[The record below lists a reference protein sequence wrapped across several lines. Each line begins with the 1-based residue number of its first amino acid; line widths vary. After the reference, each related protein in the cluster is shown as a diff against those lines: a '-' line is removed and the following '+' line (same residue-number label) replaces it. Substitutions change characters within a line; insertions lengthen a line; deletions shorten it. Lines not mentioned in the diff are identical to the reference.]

1 MCRPRHWQTLWQWI
15 DRLDAS
21 GSTDINRALLEA
33 LAQLGGDETGR
44 QRVGY
49 VLFMTDGLPTQGETD
64 VAKILRNAAANR
76 PADTDI
82 RLFTFG
88 VGFDVNTDL
97 LDTVSRQMG
106 GRSRY
111 VRPDEQIDEA
121 VSQFYSTIQT
131 PVLTNVQI
139 DFGDGPSRQRH
150 VSVSASGPLCWRAV
164 GGDGPVSQRGRRD
177 HCAVRKSERGEDDV
191 HLSGAHSSAAGG
203 EPFVARLWATRKIGA
218 LMEEIRRNGPNPEI
232 VDAIVDLSMRYGI
245 VTPYTSYLVEEPVGM
260 DRSAPASTQ
269 AWPSVEAPAEERLSS
284 ARASV
289 AAEAGAMAAAP
300 ASGEAAVADSEER
313 EKLQTANAVDE
324 HRDVKFAGGK
334 TFVSHG
340 TVVTSDGREETVW
353 VDTQYQSG
361 MRIESVGF
369 ASDRYFELAS
379 DEQYAD
385 ILALSTEILF
395 AIDDDVAVRVSA
407 LDETIDTETV
417 PSPAVDAQDQA
428 ETLLEQFLR
437 WLAGNSGR

>member
-1 MCRPRHWQTLWQWI
+1 MVCLHRVRQTS
-15 DRLDAS
+15 R
-21 GSTDINRALLEA
+21 R
-33 LAQLGGDETGR
+33 
-44 QRVGY
+44 
-49 VLFMTDGLPTQGETD
+49 
-64 VAKILRNAAANR
+64 ILRNAAANR

-121 VSQFYSTIQT
+121 VSQFYSAIQT

-139 DFGDGPSRQRH
+139 DFGDGPS
-150 VSVSASGPLCWRAV
+150 VSDTYPFPLPDLFAGEQTVVSGRYRN
-164 GGDGPVSQRGRRD
+164 GGDVTIT
-177 HCAVRKSERGEDDV
+177 
-191 HLSGAHSSAAGG
+191 LSGKVNGEKMTFTYPERTLVSAGG
-203 EPFVARLWATRKIGA
+203 EPFVARLWATRRIGA

-232 VDAIVDLSMRYGI
+232 VDAVVDLSMRYGI